1 MRRNRLARRGLHL
14 GLCWALWQLGGCAT
28 ALSGAAMDWAT
39 PGVTPGA
46 VLEAPRHHIGQVVLL
61 AGPILG
67 LENPK
72 EGAILEILGYPTTAR
87 GFPDTSEPALGRF
100 FLRYPGYLDPKVYWP
115 GRSIAAAA
123 RVEGER
129 ETPSNGT
136 VQHRPVL
143 RSLELKLL
151 PEPTLY
157 DSPILI
163 GIGVM
168 GGF

>member
-1 MRRNRLARRGLHL
+1 MRRSRLARHGLRL

-28 ALSGAAMDWAT
+28 ALSGTAMDGVT
-39 PGVTPGA
+39 PGITPGA
-46 VLEAPRHHIGQVVLL
+46 VLDDPRSHIGQVVLL

-67 LENPK
+67 LENRRD
-72 EGAILEILGYPTTAR
+72 GAMLEILGYPTTAR

-100 FLRYPGYLDPKVYWP
+100 LLRHPAALDPKAYWP

-129 ETPSNGT
+129 ETTLGGT
-136 VQHRPVL
+136 VQRRPVL

-151 PEPTLY
+151 PEPALY